1 MRPVTTRGAILTIG
15 SGPAAA
21 WSSDGAATVSAGA
34 ALALWRIATI
44 PAIAA
49 AIFIPKVVKAR
60 KYKRYTTV

>member
-1 MRPVTTRGAILTIG
+1 MKRFHITRKKTIL
-15 SGPAAA
+15 AAC
-21 WSSDGAATVSAGA
+21 
-34 ALALWRIATI
+34 IAI